1 MENLHHLKDLQYLN
15 LALNNISK
23 IENLSRCEFLNKLD
37 LTINFIDVDTLEE
50 SIDNLVDRSH
60 LKDLYMMGNPAE
72 QEWKGFKSYVV
83 ARLPQLGQLDGNEIK
98 RGER

>member
-1 MENLHHLKDLQYLN
+1 
-15 LALNNISK
+15 
-23 IENLSRCEFLNKLD
+23 
-37 LTINFIDVDTLEE
+37 
-50 SIDNLVDRSH
+50 
-60 LKDLYMMGNPAE
+60 MMGNPAE